1 MIDCTLQ
8 ADKRATGAK
17 MPKTAEKL
25 KKLQEQ
31 RDKLNKQILTL
42 ANRENAERRK
52 RENRKKLLIG
62 AMIMQKVKAGEW
74 TEASLLA
81 AMDGFLT
88 RDNERALFDLPPTPE
103 ARARSTLERA
113 ISEQ

>member
-8 ADKRATGAK
+8 ADKLATGAK
-17 MPKTAEKL
+17 MPKNTEKL

-42 ANRENAERRK
+42 ANRENAEKRK
-52 RENRKKLLIG
+52 RENRKKVLIG
-62 AMIMQKVKAGEW
+62 AMIMQKVKTGEW
-74 TEASLLA
+74 TPEALNA

-88 RDNERALFDLPPTPE
+88 RDNERALFDLEPQTE
-103 ARARSTLERA
+103 ERTLKHRFSRG
-113 ISEQ
+113 SE